1 MTARV
6 SPLLRRLL
14 PFMVWWPRVNRQ
26 TVKEDLL
33 AGVTGALIVLPQGVA
48 FATIAGLPAQY
59 GLYAAMIP
67 AVIAALFGS
76 SWHLVSG
83 PTTAIS
89 IAVFAALAHQAEPGS
104 AHYISLVLTLTF
116 LVGVFQ
122 VVLGLARMGALV
134 NFISHTVIIGFTAGA
149 AFLIAAS
156 QVRNFFG
163 IQIPRGTPFYEIVHQ
178 LALQAGNIKP
188 WVAGVGGITLVAGI
202 LGRRYVGKIPYM
214 ILAMVVGSIV
224 AEILNLSIGQDKTGI
239 ETVGALPARLP
250 PLSAPD
256 FSLDSLRHTIGPAL
270 VITMLGLTE
279 AVSIARAIA
288 VRSEQRVD
296 ANQEF
301 IGQGLSN
308 IVGAFFSAYASSG
321 SFNRSGVNY
330 EAGART
336 PLASVFASVVLLLVL
351 LIVAPL
357 AAYLPNAA
365 MAGILF
371 LVAWGLIDFD
381 HIAHI
386 WHTSKTESAILAATL
401 IGTLF
406 NLEAGIFLGVFLSLV
421 IYLYRSSKPEIVP
434 LVPAPEEGAY
444 HFIRAKGRPE
454 CPQLR
459 IVRINGS
466 VYFGA
471 ASFVQQA
478 LQQIDE
484 DNPQQKSV
492 LIAAASLNTIDIAGA
507 EMLAQEARRR
517 RRLGGGL
524 YFYRL
529 NQPTHEF
536 LRQGGYLRDIGEAAF
551 FPVMTNVTEVIYRT
565 LDPEI
570 CRGCSRRVFREC
582 GSNLLPDGLRR
593 QRLML
598 ATDGSEFSHAPQ
610 EIAIALAK
618 SFGVTLDVM
627 TWVPAAEDDE
637 VARARLAV
645 ASRSARAAGV
655 GTEEIVRHGRAA
667 VPEVIGAAAAA
678 DANILIVGRRPAR
691 GDLKER
697 LLGDVVAQIIAG
709 AHCHVLIAGWQSK
722 MWSQRILVAS
732 DGSSEGDHVADIAMQ
747 LATATRTPVT
757 LVTTAASARE
767 RQSAEEDLAHKAARM
782 RIAAIE
788 CDTRVAAGAAER
800 ALAGVAQEIAAD
812 LVVIGHHQGL
822 GGRATERIIT
832 ELGCPVLVVRP
843 GALAKNVDKA
853 LAKQA

>member
-1 MTARV
+1 
-6 SPLLRRLL
+6 
-14 PFMVWWPRVNRQ
+14 
-26 TVKEDLL
+26 
-33 AGVTGALIVLPQGVA
+33 
-48 FATIAGLPAQY
+48 
-59 GLYAAMIP
+59 
-67 AVIAALFGS
+67 
-76 SWHLVSG
+76 
-83 PTTAIS
+83 
-89 IAVFAALAHQAEPGS
+89 
-104 AHYISLVLTLTF
+104 
-116 LVGVFQ
+116 
-122 VVLGLARMGALV
+122 
-134 NFISHTVIIGFTAGA
+134 
-149 AFLIAAS
+149 
-156 QVRNFFG
+156 
-163 IQIPRGTPFYEIVHQ
+163 
-178 LALQAGNIKP
+178 
-188 WVAGVGGITLVAGI
+188 
-202 LGRRYVGKIPYM
+202 
-214 ILAMVVGSIV
+214 
-224 AEILNLSIGQDKTGI
+224 
-239 ETVGALPARLP
+239 
-250 PLSAPD
+250 
-256 FSLDSLRHTIGPAL
+256 
-270 VITMLGLTE
+270 
-279 AVSIARAIA
+279 
-288 VRSEQRVD
+288 
-296 ANQEF
+296 
-301 IGQGLSN
+301 
-308 IVGAFFSAYASSG
+308 
-321 SFNRSGVNY
+321 
-330 EAGART
+330 
-336 PLASVFASVVLLLVL
+336 
-351 LIVAPL
+351 
-357 AAYLPNAA
+357 
-365 MAGILF
+365 
-371 LVAWGLIDFD
+371 
-381 HIAHI
+381 
-386 WHTSKTESAILAATL
+386 
-401 IGTLF
+401 
-406 NLEAGIFLGVFLSLV
+406 
-421 IYLYRSSKPEIVP
+421 
-434 LVPAPEEGAY
+434 
-444 HFIRAKGRPE
+444 
-454 CPQLR
+454 
-459 IVRINGS
+459 
-466 VYFGA
+466 
-471 ASFVQQA
+471 
-478 LQQIDE
+478 
-484 DNPQQKSV
+484 
-492 LIAAASLNTIDIAGA
+492 
-507 EMLAQEARRR
+507 
-517 RRLGGGL
+517 
-524 YFYRL
+524 
-529 NQPTHEF
+529 
-536 LRQGGYLRDIGEAAF
+536 
-551 FPVMTNVTEVIYRT
+551 MTNVTEVIYRT
-565 LDPEI
+565 LDPDI